1 MCIIVDANVAGAFF
15 AMSPNDD
22 VRVVIDWIDYRGGK
36 IVLGGRLTEELYSIR
51 TARRWLSE
59 RQRSGRAK
67 LFRKMLVETEEQVV
81 SASGLC
87 KSDDP
92 HVIALA
98 RVSGARVL
106 MTRDMEL
113 QKDFKCRLLVNNPR
127 GAIYTS
133 RSHRHLLRHTRSC
146 GER

>member
-36 IVLGGRLTEELYSIR
+36 IVLGGKLTEELYSIR